1 MHLIFIRHHK
11 HESLIHK
18 KKSKKESVTN
28 TKYTLDTF
36 ILGSKKPKLLIIH
49 TKRKIFSKSPL
60 FFTPN

>member
-1 MHLIFIRHHK
+1 MHLLFISQHK

-18 KKSKKESVTN
+18 KHVTN

-49 TKRKIFSKSPL
+49 TKRKTFSKTHYACPL